1 MLEAERS
8 DVSPR
13 RSVINKV
20 MKIRPMILIVMA
32 FILLGCSQSTTPPQ
46 GPTQTALPTP
56 SLPQPQVQTTSVP
69 DPQVTAQIYL
79 DHWKAEE
86 YPAMYAMLTK
96 VSQDAISE
104 ENFTAHYK
112 GVANEA
118 ALSSWDYSL
127 LSSLKNP
134 ESGQVGYKVT
144 LHSILVGDIERET
157 MMNLSLENG
166 EWRIQ
171 WEDSLILPELRGGNN
186 LLMDYRIPSRGN
198 IYSSDGTA
206 LVAQADAVAIGLD
219 TAAVDPNQED
229 GLLGEI
235 YSLTGVR
242 PETLSGMI
250 EAWRPFGYYLPVADI
265 SVDALASREAVLAG
279 YSGVFLQPFRT
290 RYYFDDGIAPH
301 VLGYMSLIQ
310 PDEVD
315 YYKRLGYRV
324 DERVGRDGLELFA
337 EDALA
342 GVRGGVLY
350 VVDPNKNIVTQLAA
364 KEAQPAE
371 AVYTTIDYALQRGL
385 QRSNALSNGM
395 LGAIVVLERDTGRV
409 LAMLSSPGFNP
420 NLFEPAN
427 YNSGS
432 MIIDLYDPTTTPL
445 LNRATLGQYPL
456 GSVFKIVTMSAA
468 LQSGLYT
475 KDSEYDCGYF
485 FTELPG
491 MEPHDW
497 TYDHYLQDGKTQAS
511 GRLTLLEGL
520 MRSCN
525 PWFWHIGLDFYN
537 RGMFN
542 AISDTARGFGLGS
555 STGIEIG
562 DVPGQ
567 IPDPTSQV
575 DAVNLAIAQGN
586 TLITPLQVADFIAAV
601 GNGGNL
607 YTPSVID
614 KIVPVVGDPTY
625 VFTPIMRGTLPVSP
639 ENLSI
644 VQEAMVSV
652 VMNPR
657 GTAYRTS
664 SYGVNSFVSST
675 GIPVAAKT
683 GTAESGYS
691 NPHAWFAGYT
701 FAGRENRPDIA
712 VAVLVENGGEGSVV
726 AEPIFRRVLEIYFM
740 GSPQMRYPWEAQVG
754 VVATP
759 TPEVTETATPEVTET
774 STP

>member
-1 MLEAERS
+1 M
-8 DVSPR
+8 
-13 RSVINKV
+13 IH
-20 MKIRPMILIVMA
+20 KIIKTRLLFLVLMA
-32 FILLGCSQSTTPPQ
+32 FILLGCSQSTSTPQ
-46 GPTQTALPTP
+46 ISTATTLATP
-56 SLPQPQVQTTSVP
+56 SLPGPQVETTNVP
-69 DPQVTAQIYL
+69 DPRQAAQAYL

-104 ENFTAHYK
+104 ADFTARYQ

-118 ALSSWDYSL
+118 ALSSWDYEI

-144 LHSILVGDIERET
+144 LHSILVGDIDRET
-157 MMNLSLENG
+157 MMSLGLEDG
-166 EWRIQ
+166 AWRIQ
-171 WEDSLILPELRGGNN
+171 WDDSLILPELRGGNN
-186 LLMDYRIPSRGN
+186 LSMEYRIPSRGN
-198 IYSSDGTA
+198 IYSSDGRA

-219 TAAVDPNQED
+219 TAAVDPAQED

-235 YSLTGVR
+235 YRLTGVH
-242 PETLSGMI
+242 PQTLSGMI

-265 SVDALASREAVLAG
+265 SVDALAPREAVLAG
-279 YSGVFLQPFRT
+279 YSGVILQPFRT
-290 RYYFDDGIAPH
+290 RYYFDDGIAAH

-324 DERVGRDGLELFA
+324 DERVGRDGLEYYA
-337 EDALA
+337 EKSLA
-342 GVRGGVLY
+342 GVRGGALY
-350 VVDPNKNIVTQLAA
+350 VVDPNKNIITQLAA
-364 KEAQPAE
+364 RDPQPAE
-371 AVYTTIDYALQRGL
+371 AVYTTIDYDLQLGL
-385 QRSNALSNGM
+385 QRSNALSAGM
-395 LGAIVVLERDTGRV
+395 QGAVVVLERDTGRV

-427 YNSGS
+427 YNYSFL
-432 MIIDLYDPTTTPL
+432 INDLYASTTPL
-445 LNRATLGQYPL
+445 LNRATQGQYPL

-475 KDSEYDCGYF
+475 KDSEYNCGYF
-485 FTELPG
+485 FTELSG

-497 TYDHYLQDGKTQAS
+497 TYDHYLKDGKTQAS
-511 GRLTLLEGL
+511 GRLTLPEGL

-525 PWFWHIGLDFYN
+525 PWFWHIGLDLYK
-537 RGMFN
+537 RGMFT
-542 AISDTARGFGLGS
+542 AISDMARGFGLGS

-562 DVPGQ
+562 DLPGQ
-567 IPDPTSQV
+567 IPDPTSEV
-575 DAVNLAIAQGN
+575 DAINLAIAQGN
-586 TLITPLQVADFIAAV
+586 TLITPLQVADFVAAV
-601 GNGGNL
+601 GNGGTL
-607 YTPSVID
+607 YTPQVID
-614 KIVPVVGDPTY
+614 RIVPVVGDPTY
-625 VFTPIMRGTLPVSP
+625 VFSPTVRGTLPVSP

-664 SYGVNSFVSST
+664 AYGINSFVSTT

-683 GTAESGYS
+683 GTAESGYTD
-691 NPHAWFAGYT
+691 PHAWFAGYT

-712 VAVLVENGGEGSVV
+712 IAVLVENGGEGSVV
-726 AEPIFRRVLEIYFM
+726 AAPIFRRVLEIYFL
-740 GSPQMRYPWEAQVG
+740 GSPQMRYPWEAQIG

-759 TPEVTETATPEVTET
+759 TPEVTETTTPEVTET
-774 STP
+774 PTP

>member
-1 MLEAERS
+1 
-8 DVSPR
+8 
-13 RSVINKV
+13 
-20 MKIRPMILIVMA
+20 MKIHIKIHPLVFLTVL
-32 FILLGCSQSTTPPQ
+32 FILVGCSQVSL
-46 GPTQTALPTP
+46 PTLPLPTSALPTAT
-56 SLPQPQVQTTSVP
+56 LPQPQVETTNVP
-69 DPQVTAQIYL
+69 DPRLAAQAYL
-79 DHWKAEE
+79 NHWKAEE
-86 YPAMYAMLTK
+86 YAAMYGMLTK

-104 ENFTAHYK
+104 EAFTARYK
-112 GVANEA
+112 GIANEA
-118 ALSSWDYSL
+118 ALSGWDYEI

-134 ESGQVGYKVT
+134 TSGQVGYRVIM
-144 LHSILVGDIERET
+144 HSVLVGDFQRET
-157 MMNLSLENG
+157 MMNLNLEAG

-171 WEDSLILPELRGGNN
+171 WDDSLILPELRGGNN

-198 IYSSDGTA
+198 IYSSDGHA

-235 YSLTGVR
+235 YRLTGVH
-242 PETLSGMI
+242 PASLSGMI
-250 EAWRPFGYYLPVADI
+250 AAWRPYGYYLPVADI
-265 SVDALASREAVLAG
+265 SVEALAPREAVLAG
-279 YSGVFLQPFRT
+279 YSGVILSPFRT

-315 YYKRLGYRV
+315 YYRRLGYKI
-324 DERVGRDGLELFA
+324 DERVGRDGLEYYA
-337 EDALA
+337 EKSLA

-350 VVDPNKNIVTQLAA
+350 VVDANNNIITQLASRDP
-364 KEAQPAE
+364 QPAQS
-371 AVYTTIDYALQRGL
+371 VYTTLDYDLQLGL
-385 QRSNALSNGM
+385 QRNNALSAGM
-395 LGAIVVLERDTGRV
+395 QGAIVVLERDTGRV

-427 YNSGS
+427 ANYSY
-432 MIIDLYDPTTTPL
+432 MINDLYTSSTPL
-445 LNRATLGQYPL
+445 LNRATQGAFPL

-468 LQSGLYT
+468 LESGLYT
-475 KDSEYDCGYF
+475 KDSEYNCGYF

-497 TYDHYLQDGKTQAS
+497 TYDHYLKDGRTQAS
-511 GRLTLLEGL
+511 GLLTLPEGL

-537 RGMFN
+537 RGMVTE
-542 AISDTARGFGLGS
+542 ISNMARGFGLGS

-562 DVPGQ
+562 DAAGN
-567 IPDPTSQV
+567 IPDPTSEV

-586 TLITPLQVADFIAAV
+586 TLITPLQVADFVAAV
-601 GNGGNL
+601 GNGGTL
-607 YTPSVID
+607 YKPSVID
-614 KIVPVVGDPTY
+614 KILPVDGEPTY
-625 VFTPIMRGTLPVSP
+625 VFTPTVRGTLPVSP
-639 ENLSI
+639 ENLTI
-644 VQEAMVSV
+644 VEDAMVSV

-664 SYGVNSFVSST
+664 AFGINSFVSST

-683 GTAESGYS
+683 GTAESGYGD
-691 NPHAWFAGYT
+691 PHAWFAGYT

-726 AEPIFRRVLEIYFM
+726 AEPIFRRVLEIYFL
-740 GSPQMRYPWEAQVG
+740 GSPQMRYPWESQIG

-759 TPEVTETATPEVTET
+759 TPEVTDTPTPESSET
-774 STP
+774 PNP

>member
-1 MLEAERS
+1 
-8 DVSPR
+8 
-13 RSVINKV
+13 
-20 MKIRPMILIVMA
+20 MKIRFLALVVMTI
-32 FILLGCSQSTTPPQ
+32 ILLGCGQSSQPTRTSTTTAPP
-46 GPTQTALPTP
+46 TATFP
-56 SLPQPQVQTTSVP
+56 SPQVETTNVP
-69 DPQVTAQIYL
+69 DPRDIAKIYL

-86 YPAMYAMLTK
+86 YSAMYALLTE

-104 ENFTAHYK
+104 EDFTSRYK

-118 ALSSWDYSL
+118 ALSSWDYAI

-134 ESGQVGYKVT
+134 QSGQVGYKVF

-157 MMNLSLENG
+157 LMNLSLESG

-171 WEDSLILPELRGGNN
+171 WDDSLILPELLGGNT

-198 IYSSDGTA
+198 IYSSDGRA

-229 GLLGEI
+229 ALLGEI
-235 YSLTGVR
+235 YRLTGVH

-250 EAWRPFGYYLPVADI
+250 EAWRPYGYYLPVADI
-265 SVDALASREAVLAG
+265 SAEALAPREAVLAG
-279 YSGVFLQPFRT
+279 YSGVLLTPFRS
-290 RYYFDDGIAPH
+290 RYYFEDGIAPH

-324 DERVGRDGLELFA
+324 DERVGRDGLEYYT
-337 EDALA
+337 EKTLA

-350 VVDPNKNIVTQLAA
+350 VVDANRNIITQLAS
-364 KEAQPAE
+364 KDPQPAQS
-371 AVYTTIDYALQRGL
+371 VYTTLDYDLQLGL
-385 QRSNALSNGM
+385 QRSNALSAGM
-395 LGAIVVLERDTGRV
+395 QGAIVVLERDTGRV
-409 LAMLSSPGFNP
+409 LAMLSSPAFNP
-420 NLFEPAN
+420 NLFEPENVN
-427 YNSGS
+427 YQY
-432 MIIDLYDPTTTPL
+432 MISDLYNTQTTPL
-445 LNRATLGQYPL
+445 LNRATQGAFPL

-468 LQSGLYT
+468 LESGLYT
-475 KDSEYDCGYF
+475 KDSEYDCGYL

-497 TYDHYLQDGKTQAS
+497 TYDHYLKDGKTQAS
-511 GRLTLLEGL
+511 GTLTLMEGL

-537 RGMFN
+537 RGMTTT
-542 AISDTARGFGLGS
+542 ISDMARGFGLGN

-562 DVPGQ
+562 DAAGN

-586 TLITPLQVADFIAAV
+586 ALITPLQVADFVAAV
-601 GNGGNL
+601 GNGGTL
-607 YTPSVID
+607 YKPSVID
-614 KIVPVVGDPTY
+614 RILPIDGDPTF
-625 VFTPIMRGTLPVSP
+625 VFTPTKRGTLPVSP
-639 ENLSI
+639 ENLAI

-664 SYGVNSFVSST
+664 AFGINSFVSST
-675 GIPVAAKT
+675 SIPVAAKT
-683 GTAESGYS
+683 GTAESGYAD
-691 NPHAWFAGYT
+691 PHAWFAGYT
-701 FAGRENRPDIA
+701 FAGRENKPDIA

-726 AEPIFRRVLEIYFM
+726 AEPIFRRVLEIYFL
-740 GSPQMRYPWEAQVG
+740 GSPQIRYPWEAQIG

-759 TPEVTETATPEVTET
+759 TPEVTDTPAPESSETPI
-774 STP
+774 P